1 MIGNRPDPSP
11 APPRRQT
18 MADSTATTPP
28 TPAAAAP
35 PAASRTGPD
44 PVHVSPWT
52 RAEQIKRQLWYLVQ
66 ATLFRYSLHNAYRWR
81 AFLLRLF
88 GARLGP
94 NVRVRASVRIEIP
107 WNLSIGSNSSIGDF
121 AIVYCLG
128 PITIGRNS
136 SVSQYAHLCAG
147 THETNTRRML
157 LLRPPITIGDYVWIA
172 TDVFVGPG
180 VTIGDGTLVGARS
193 SVFSDLPPGVVAVG
207 SPARPIRPREFVD

>member
-1 MIGNRPDPSP
+1 M
-11 APPRRQT
+11 
-18 MADSTATTPP
+18 
-28 TPAAAAP
+28 
-35 PAASRTGPD
+35 
-44 PVHVSPWT
+44 HVSPWT
-52 RAEQIKRQLWYLVQ
+52 RGEQIKRQLWYVVQ
-66 ATLFRYSLHNAYRWR
+66 ATIFRYSLHNAYRWR

-88 GARLGP
+88 GARLEP
-94 NVRVRASVRIEIP
+94 NVRIRASARIEVP

-157 LLRPPITIGDYVWIA
+157 LLRTPITIGDFVWIA

>member
-1 MIGNRPDPSP
+1 MTESSPTTPVESP
-11 APPRRQT
+11 AQSDG
-18 MADSTATTPP
+18 ATA
-28 TPAAAAP
+28 
-35 PAASRTGPD
+35 RGPD

-52 RAEQIKRQLWYLVQ
+52 RGEQIKRQLWYVVQ
-66 ATLFRYSLHNAYRWR
+66 ATLFRFSLHNAYRWR

-88 GARLGP
+88 GARLEP
-94 NVRVRASVRIEIP
+94 NVRIRASARIEVP

-157 LLRPPITIGDYVWIA
+157 LLRPPITIGDFVWIA

-180 VTIGDGTLVGARS
+180 VTIGDRTLVGARS
-193 SVFSDLPPGVVAVG
+193 NVFSDLPPGVVAVG